1 MKISRDITYVSF
13 LIFII
18 FNMIL
23 FGYVTNIDRS
33 IAALE
38 TSHTQL
44 NSISNSTEQI
54 IQLRSLISK
63 QSDDMKAIRNSTS
76 AEVQLLKSIVQG
88 AAKASTQVMGTT
100 LSVFLLGVTLILYG
114 LRLTLR
120 APKQTGRY
128 FKAMMWALI
137 TPVIALISVYQI
149 GTLLGTPIEIYKADE
164 PFFFISVLLLI
175 PVAIIIFLLIAER
188 RLTQH
193 LERP

>member
-1 MKISRDITYVSF
+1 MRISRDVTYVSF
-13 LIFII
+13 LTFII

-38 TSHTQL
+38 TTHTQL
-44 NSISNSTEQI
+44 NSIGNSTEQI

-88 AAKASTQVMGTT
+88 AAKTSTQVMGTT

-114 LRLTLR
+114 LRLTSR
-120 APKQTGRY
+120 APNKRAGIL
-128 FKAMMWALI
+128 K
-137 TPVIALISVYQI
+137 P
-149 GTLLGTPIEIYKADE
+149 
-164 PFFFISVLLLI
+164 
-175 PVAIIIFLLIAER
+175 
-188 RLTQH
+188 
-193 LERP
+193 